1 MSELKTKVTKTK
13 GGGFL
18 IENPYASTIKNK
30 IRYEKCYSKK
40 SKRLWLKVHPMDES
54 NHWDFFHSIDT
65 YVKFVLDD

>member
-1 MSELKTKVTKTK
+1 MIGFTCIYPEYEKDLIQK
-13 GGGFL
+13 G
-18 IENPYASTIKNK
+18 

-54 NHWDFFHSIDT
+54 QHWDWFHSIDT